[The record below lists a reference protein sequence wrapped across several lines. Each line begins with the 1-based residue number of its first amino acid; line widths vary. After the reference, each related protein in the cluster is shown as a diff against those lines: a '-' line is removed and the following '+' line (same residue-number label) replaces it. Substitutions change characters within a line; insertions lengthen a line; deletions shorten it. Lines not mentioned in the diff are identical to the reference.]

1 MNQIVIVGAGPT
13 GATLAL
19 LLVKQGI
26 TVTLVEASRDF
37 KRKFRGEALMP
48 SGLAALEQ
56 MELLPLLDKIPC
68 RQLDA
73 WSVLINGRSLF
84 KVNEPLEKG
93 GKSCT
98 LVSQPHLLAEVVKQA
113 SSYQNFEFIN
123 GEPVRELLE
132 DDKGI
137 TGVKLGNGREITAS
151 LVIATDG
158 RNSTIR
164 KQAGLELKTLSSAI
178 DILWFKLSAGSLL
191 EKENTFYSIVQ
202 DRDTFGLFRS
212 CDGDLHIGWG
222 LYKDDDLDWK
232 KVNWRAK
239 LAAASPDW
247 LAEHIEDEKTTISQP
262 QLLSVVVGRCEQWY
276 RSGLLLLGDAVHPM
290 SPIRA
295 QGINMALRDA
305 IIASNYLAPLLKES
319 LDRHA
324 LDKTLPKIQAAREPE
339 IIRIQKLQQAELAQ
353 AEKLR
358 HSALLR
364 SLVTQFTPLISPFVR
379 LSWLRRQKKLRQG
392 MTKVTLN
399 RKSTTMAD

>member
-1 MNQIVIVGAGPT
+1 MNRVVIVGAGPT

-48 SGLAALEQ
+48 SGLAALQQ
-56 MELLPLLDKIPC
+56 MELLPLLENIPC
-68 RQLDA
+68 RQLDV
-73 WSVLINGRSLF
+73 WEVLINGRSLF
-84 KVNEPLEKG
+84 RVNEPLERG
-93 GKSCT
+93 GKPCT

-113 SSYQNFEFIN
+113 SNYQNFEFIN
-123 GEPVRELLE
+123 GEPVRELLK

-137 TGVKLGNGREITAS
+137 AGVRLGSDREITAS
-151 LVIATDG
+151 LVIAADG
-158 RNSTIR
+158 RNSTVR

-191 EKENTFYSIVQ
+191 QEENTFYSIVQ
-202 DRDTFGLFRS
+202 DRSTFGLFRS
-212 CDGDLHIGWG
+212 SNGDLHIGWG
-222 LYKDDDLDWK
+222 LYKDDDYDWK
-232 KVNWRAK
+232 KVHWRTK

-247 LAEHIEDEKTTISQP
+247 LAKHIQDNNTTISQP
-262 QLLSVVVGRCEQWY
+262 QLLSVVVGRCDRWY
-276 RSGLLLLGDAVHPM
+276 KPGLLLLGDAVHPM

-305 IIASNYLAPLLKES
+305 IVASNYLVPLLKES
-319 LDRHA
+319 LDRQA

-339 IIRIQKLQQAELAQ
+339 IISIQKLQQAELAQ

-364 SLVTQFTPLISPFVR
+364 LLVSQFAPFISPFVR
-379 LSWLRRQKKLRQG
+379 FSWLRRQKKLRQG
-392 MTKVTLN
+392 ITVH
-399 RKSTTMAD
+399 KSCSDVS